1 MFIFMA
7 LLTIKRLLLFLLQ
20 NVIIEKSTYLC
31 FQIVVVMI
39 LNDTEQFILRAKQ
52 LQQLKPAFVQNYVVA
67 GGGSA
72 VVTTAPG
79 VVGENVAAISA

>member
-1 MFIFMA
+1 
-7 LLTIKRLLLFLLQ
+7 
-20 NVIIEKSTYLC
+20 
-31 FQIVVVMI
+31 MI
-39 LNDTEQFILRAKQ
+39 LNDTEQFILRAKK

-79 VVGENVAAISA
+79 VVEVNCAAISAQTFLEWFSGGGVYFRPI

>member
-1 MFIFMA
+1 MT
-7 LLTIKRLLLFLLQ
+7 LLTNAFLLFLLQ
-20 NVIIEKSTYLC
+20 NVVIIEKSTYLC
-31 FQIVVVMI
+31 FQIVVMI
-39 LNDTEQFILRAKQ
+39 LNDTEQFILRAKN

>member
-1 MFIFMA
+1 MA

-20 NVIIEKSTYLC
+20 NVVIIEKSTYLC

>member
-1 MFIFMA
+1 MFSNRCCYD
-7 LLTIKRLLLFLLQ
+7 LERHRTK
-20 NVIIEKSTYLC
+20 K
-31 FQIVVVMI
+31 
-39 LNDTEQFILRAKQ
+39 

-79 VVGENVAAISA
+79 VVEVNCAAISA